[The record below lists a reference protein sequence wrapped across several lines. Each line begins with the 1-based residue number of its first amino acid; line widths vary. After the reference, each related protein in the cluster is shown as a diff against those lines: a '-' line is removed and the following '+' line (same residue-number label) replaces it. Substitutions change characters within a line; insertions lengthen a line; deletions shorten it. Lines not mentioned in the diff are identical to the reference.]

1 MQRVSLRTRGSMFE
15 LSSGLFKFDCNA
27 VFPGV
32 SHIEVEKLEKCWKP
46 LGDVPPDSAGELSLS

>member
-1 MQRVSLRTRGSMFE
+1 MFE